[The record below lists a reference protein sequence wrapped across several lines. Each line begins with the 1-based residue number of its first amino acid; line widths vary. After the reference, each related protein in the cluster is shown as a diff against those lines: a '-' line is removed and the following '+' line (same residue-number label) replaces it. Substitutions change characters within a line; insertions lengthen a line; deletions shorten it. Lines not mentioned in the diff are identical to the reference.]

1 MLIEG
6 FRMTSIQKLTFEAS
20 PAYNKQIL
28 MKPQAQNS
36 FRIISFFLFTFAFCF
51 LPFALFSQIQDA
63 VWEKLFLYD
72 GKTFYYESS
81 ELEDPKAEY
90 GDIGKY
96 SAAWLFDKDVS
107 TAWVEGVK
115 GDGIGEY
122 ILIGLKNTL
131 PDKIHINN
139 GYQKTKSLYIK
150 NSRPKTLKVSL
161 YVAYILPADVTELG
175 GNFYCLP
182 YTDSIL
188 IELNDEMGTQVF
200 ELPFDEEKVDS
211 LKKLGDINF
220 KKEFGEIMAERLNP
234 NSDNDWYEDFYGYI
248 IKLEILEVYKGS
260 RWDDTCISDIWF
272 SSEGKKDEG
281 ISHDE
286 MITEI
291 FEGNDG
297 NIYFSTSKQEKVLLA
312 SLKDIE
318 NEDDLV
324 GGEPEIVLMDVS
336 PDKEWAQIDFLFS
349 HESYMRVEEL
359 PFLYNVRLR
368 IKVDKSLLGDY
379 FSMYGF
385 VEKDGKTYLETDRGL
400 IDLEKLWEMIQE

>member
-1 MLIEG
+1 
-6 FRMTSIQKLTFEAS
+6 
-20 PAYNKQIL
+20 

-81 ELEDPKAEY
+81 ELENPKAEY

-139 GYQKTKSLYIK
+139 GYQKSKSLYLK
-150 NSRPKTLKVSL
+150 NSRPKALKISL
-161 YVAYILPADVTELG
+161 YIAYQLPFDVSELG
-175 GNFYCLP
+175 VIFYCLP
-182 YTDSIL
+182 FLDSIL
-188 IELNDEMGTQVF
+188 TEGKLFPGKNSLVLNDKMGTQDF
-200 ELPFDEEKVDS
+200 SGLPFDKEKVAS
-211 LKKLGDINF
+211 LKKQGDYSF
-220 KKEFGEIMAERLNP
+220 QKEFGEIISERLNP
-234 NSDNDWYEDFYGYI
+234 NSDNDWYESFYGYI